1 MTTASSAPAEARGAQ
16 PTRRHPDVRTELPH
30 RTQSLATKSGSQS
43 RSSSAQAPRQGLK
56 EQPSQAE
63 AISRPSNDY
72 AGKGTDSRAMNAAR
86 IAMQQSPRIPDV
98 THPPPRIPATTVT
111 NNGNPAED
119 ASRSSTTVP
128 PAQRRRTE
136 VKAQTGTW
144 SLQKTIGQGSM
155 GKVKLAK
162 NQETGEVVS
171 SHTLLLYMMT
181 TC

>member
-1 MTTASSAPAEARGAQ
+1 MMTTASSAAADVRGVPA
-16 PTRRHPDVRTELPH
+16 TRRHPEGRTELPH
-30 RTQSLATKSGSQS
+30 RTQSTATNSGSQS
-43 RSSSAQAPRQGLK
+43 RSSSAQPRQGLK
-56 EQPSQAE
+56 EQSSLAE
-63 AISRPSNDY
+63 AVPRPSNDY
-72 AGKGTDSRAMNAAR
+72 HTKGTDSRAMNAAR

-98 THPPPRIPATTVT
+98 AHPPRNPGISAT

-119 ASRSSTTVP
+119 AARSSTNAP

-162 NQETGEVVS
+162 NQETGEVVGS
-171 SHTLLLYMMT
+171 YRYH
-181 TC
+181 CI